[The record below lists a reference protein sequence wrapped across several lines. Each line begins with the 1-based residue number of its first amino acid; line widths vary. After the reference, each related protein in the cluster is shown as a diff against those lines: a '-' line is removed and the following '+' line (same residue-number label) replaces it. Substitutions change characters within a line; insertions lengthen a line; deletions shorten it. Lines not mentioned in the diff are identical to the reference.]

1 LDQKQSERMMLRA
14 IAVLAAI
21 TAILVVGAFVWMD
34 VLWGRV
40 LLLCCAAI
48 PFLLALLCVYLI
60 LLAHSQK
67 ECNYFLYDRKRRGNM
82 SPEELTVDHVSDRVV
97 QYMLLFR
104 HGKELYLSSLFDE
117 DGGAPEVF
125 KPLFCY
131 QLLGMMSVCEEDSRW
146 QGFLDGGKEL
156 ADAFSTYLAQAGEE
170 ELGRRVQYYVAQNE
184 NAIGEFRAYLREQS
198 EYLAE
203 RMLEYTRRHIREF
216 D

>member
-1 LDQKQSERMMLRA
+1 MDQKRSERMMLRA
-14 IAVLAAI
+14 IAVLVAI
-21 TAILVVGAFVWMD
+21 TVILVAGAFAWTNA
-34 VLWGRV
+34 LWGRV

-60 LLAHSQK
+60 FLAHSQR

-82 SPEELTVDHVSDRVV
+82 PPEELTVDHVSDRVV

-156 ADAFSTYLAQAGEE
+156 ADAFSTYLAQADEE
-170 ELGRRVQYYVAQNE
+170 ELGRRVQYYIDQSEGAV
-184 NAIGEFRAYLREQS
+184 GEFRAYLREQS